1 MSDIDPRNTA
11 KDTET
16 DGASMPVQSL
26 AQFQWK
32 NRVVLIFPDRDNAQ
46 AARQENLLLG
56 DRSGLEQRDIVVL
69 EVVGGSIRALLGAG
83 ADLDVD
89 ALMRDTANGHHRPQT
104 GEFSTFLVGKDGTVK
119 LATHEP
125 ISNGE
130 LFAIIDAMPMR
141 AAEKSA
147 AGR

>member
-11 KDTET
+11 RDTGT

-32 NRVVLIFPDRDNAQ
+32 NRVVLIFPDQDNAQ

-56 DRSGLEQRDIVVL
+56 DRSGLEQREIVIL
-69 EVVGGSIRALLGAG
+69 KVVGGSVRALFGAG

-89 ALMRDTANGHHRPQT
+89 ALATDLGSSHQHPHT

-119 LATHEP
+119 LATRQP
-125 ISNGE
+125 ISTGE

>member
-1 MSDIDPRNTA
+1 MSDIDTRNTA
-11 KDTET
+11 RDTGT
-16 DGASMPVQSL
+16 DGALMPVQSL

-32 NRVVLIFPDRDNAQ
+32 NRVVLIFPDQDNAQ

-56 DRSGLEQRDIVVL
+56 DRSGLEQREIVVL
-69 EVVGGSIRALLGAG
+69 KVVGGSVRALFGAG
-83 ADLDVD
+83 GDLDVGSLTQD
-89 ALMRDTANGHHRPQT
+89 PANGAHRPHT

-119 LATHEP
+119 LATRQP
-125 ISNGE
+125 ISTGE

-141 AAEKSA
+141 AAENSA